1 MLASSTSD
9 AGGRSGHAGSRQ
21 RTQDLNE
28 QLLADH
34 PLLSSLQLWSIQ
46 GLATR
51 LHYRLAHRFYET
63 QVMQAALTSSLLRWR
78 WPKSGSVN
86 TAFATLSVIFGARPQ
101 PIVWR
106 IVLNPLHPLNSA

>member
-1 MLASSTSD
+1 MIPGVVHMLASSTSD
-9 AGGRSGHAGSRQ
+9 ADRRSSHAGSRQ
-21 RTQDLNE
+21 GTQDLNE

-34 PLLSSLQLWSIQ
+34 PLLSSLQLWAIQ

-78 WPKSGSVN
+78 WPESGSVN
-86 TAFATLSVIFGARPQ
+86 TPLATLSVISGARP
-101 PIVWR
+101 
-106 IVLNPLHPLNSA
+106 